1 MSGAITPASRM
12 RWRISGTA
20 AAASGMFTVIRT
32 ISEPASASAMHCAA
46 VPAAS
51 VVSVL
56 VIDCTT
62 TGAPPP
68 TCTAPG
74 PLPTRTPTVRC
85 TRTTDIRTPA
95 PPLRSAAVGP
105 EPSVRKDVE
114 ADEVLDDRHRLG
126 RRIDEG
132 EAGYVGDV
140 VALDHGA
147 AVHDAGAHRDDL
159 VVQGQPQVV
168 DVRGGQRNGRDQRE
182 AAGTQLLDRHR
193 LVERQDVPLE
203 LTEQID

>member
-1 MSGAITPASRM
+1 MSGASTPASRM

-20 AAASGMFTVIRT
+20 AAASGMFTVMRT

-85 TRTTDIRTPA
+85 TRITDMGTP
-95 PPLRSAAVGP
+95 
-105 EPSVRKDVE
+105 
-114 ADEVLDDRHRLG
+114 G
-126 RRIDEG
+126 RR
-132 EAGYVGDV
+132 
-140 VALDHGA
+140 
-147 AVHDAGAHRDDL
+147 RDRRPSASIYL
-159 VVQGQPQVV
+159 PSANTSSPMKCSMTASAS
-168 DVRGGQRNGRDQRE
+168 GGGSTKASPE
-182 AAGTQLLDRHR
+182 T
-193 LVERQDVPLE
+193 
-203 LTEQID
+203 

>member
-1 MSGAITPASRM
+1 MSGASTPASRM

-20 AAASGMFTVIRT
+20 AAASGMFTVMRT

-85 TRTTDIRTPA
+85 TRITDMGTLAPA
-95 PPLRSAAVGP
+95 R
-105 EPSVRKDVE
+105 
-114 ADEVLDDRHRLG
+114 G
-126 RRIDEG
+126 RR
-132 EAGYVGDV
+132 
-140 VALDHGA
+140 
-147 AVHDAGAHRDDL
+147 
-159 VVQGQPQVV
+159 
-168 DVRGGQRNGRDQRE
+168 RDQRPS
-182 AAGTQLLDRHR
+182 APIYLPSAKTSRPMKCSMIASVSGGRSTKARPD
-193 LVERQDVPLE
+193 
-203 LTEQID
+203 T